1 MEIYTHPAEQSKPL
15 FVLRRTSTG
24 SRVLPVQIQT
34 VKSMSPQK
42 SDSRLDELLTISC
55 SRNCD
60 GEPAKKQK
68 NTKTKLTFDLYSKIC
83 LVLYVF
89 NRRIVINVCC
99 V

>member
-55 SRNCD
+55 SRNRD

-68 NTKTKLTFDLYSKIC
+68 NKLTFDLYSKIC